1 MTEKPL
7 VLIIDDNPVNLILLK
22 TILTNNHYRVVS
34 AENGKEG
41 LETAKLSSPDL
52 ILLDVAM
59 PGWNGYETCQRM
71 KQESILKK
79 IPILFLSALDKTEN
93 IVRGLQAGGVDYIS
107 KPFQKEELVARVETH
122 LELAHL
128 RQNLESE
135 VTNQTKKIQFL
146 LEALQLS
153 YEKAQQASILKTEF
167 LRNISH
173 EFFTPLT
180 AIKGMTEIL
189 IEDTL
194 LTEEQQHYV
203 EGVMKANQQLNTLIT
218 NALTFA
224 DQFRAEDTL
233 ILCDFQLPQLVD
245 NILKK
250 SLVDLESK
258 DLQITTEIAPS
269 LDTLLQGNRDGIDK
283 VLSNLVN
290 NALKFTKQGK
300 ILIRVEALEREAKKQ
315 WIRFEVSD
323 TGIGIAQDKQA
334 HLFDIFS
341 QVDASSTRLYDG
353 MGMGL
358 AVAKLLIEK
367 MGGQIGVD
375 SLLGK
380 GSTFW
385 FKVPVTFSA

>member
-1 MTEKPL
+1 MKEKPL
-7 VLIIDDNPVNLILLK
+7 VLIIDDNPVNLILLEN
-22 TILTNNHYRVVS
+22 ILTNNHFRVVS
-34 AENGKEG
+34 AETGEEG
-41 LETAKLSSPDL
+41 LKTAKLSSPDI
-52 ILLDVAM
+52 ILLDIAM

-71 KQESILKK
+71 KQDSILKK
-79 IPILFLSALDKTEN
+79 IPILFLSGLDKTEN
-93 IVRGLQAGGVDYIS
+93 IVHGLQAGGVDYIS
-107 KPFQKEELVARVETH
+107 KPFQKEELIARLQTH
-122 LELAHL
+122 IELAHL

-135 VTNQTKKIQFL
+135 VANQTKKIQFL

-173 EFFTPLT
+173 EFLTPLT

-189 IEDTL
+189 IEDTI
-194 LTEEQQHYV
+194 LTEEQQHCV
-203 EGVMKANQQLNTLIT
+203 EGVMKASQHLNTLIT

-224 DQFRAEDTL
+224 EQFRGEDEL
-233 ILCDFQLPQLVD
+233 ILCDFQLPELVD
-245 NILKK
+245 NVLKK
-250 SLVDLESK
+250 LPVDFKSK
-258 DLQITTEIAPS
+258 DLQVSAEIAP
-269 LDTLLQGNRDGIDK
+269 LYTLLHGNRDGIDK

-290 NALKFTKQGK
+290 NAIKFTKQGK
-300 ILIRVEALEREAKKQ
+300 IVIRVQAIEREEKKQ

-323 TGIGIAQDKQA
+323 TGIGIAQNKQA

-341 QVDASSTRLYDG
+341 KIDASSTRLYDG

-358 AVAKLLIEK
+358 AVAKMLTEK

-385 FKVPVTFSA
+385 FKVPVTLSA

>member
-1 MTEKPL
+1 MKEKPL
-7 VLIIDDNPVNLILLK
+7 LLIIDDNPVNLILLE

-34 AENGKEG
+34 AENGEEG
-41 LETAKLSSPDL
+41 LETAKLSPPDL
-52 ILLDVAM
+52 ILLDIAM

-71 KQESILKK
+71 KQNSILKK

-93 IVRGLQAGGVDYIS
+93 IVRGLQAGGLDYIS
-107 KPFQKEELVARVETH
+107 KPFQKEELVARLQTH

-135 VTNQTKKIQFL
+135 VGNQTKKIQFL

-180 AIKGMTEIL
+180 TIKGMTEI
-189 IEDTL
+189 ITEDTL
-194 LTEEQQHYV
+194 LTEEQQDCV
-203 EGVMKANQQLNTLIT
+203 EGVMKASHHLNTLIT
-218 NALTFA
+218 NALSFA
-224 DQFRAEDTL
+224 EQFRGEDEL
-233 ILCDFQLPQLVD
+233 ILCDFQIPQLVD
-245 NILKK
+245 RVLK
-250 SLVDLESK
+250 DLETK
-258 DLQITTEIAPS
+258 DLQITTEIAPA
-269 LDTLLQGNRDGIDK
+269 LYTLLEGNRDGIDK

-290 NALKFTKQGK
+290 NAIKFTQKGK
-300 ILIRVEALEREAKKQ
+300 IMIRVQALEREAKKQ

-341 QVDASSTRLYDG
+341 QIDASSTRLYDG

-358 AVAKLLIEK
+358 AVAKMLTEK

-375 SLLGK
+375 SILNK

-385 FKVPVTFSA
+385 FKVPVGFSA